1 MVQIQDIVA
10 FKSMTILHL
19 DIKNECNLMQRV
31 NKMSL
36 KSLLMFIPV
45 LYPLR
50 RDGTMAVEIDTV
62 VSNIQWSS
70 SLWHEKP
77 LDKWDL

>member
-45 LYPLR
+45 LYPR
-50 RDGTMAVEIDTV
+50 GVDTR
-62 VSNIQWSS
+62 IQGVMEQWQSR
-70 SLWHEKP
+70 
-77 LDKWDL
+77 